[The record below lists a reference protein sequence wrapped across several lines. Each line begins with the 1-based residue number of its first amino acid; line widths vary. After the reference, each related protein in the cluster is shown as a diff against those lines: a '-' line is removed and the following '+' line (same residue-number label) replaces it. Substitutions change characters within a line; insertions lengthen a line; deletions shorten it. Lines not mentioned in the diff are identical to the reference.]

1 MCDNDTAT
9 TTTSQVMK
17 KRGEGKLKLLEA
29 PDIIKMSPMK
39 IGRGPSLYYVSK
51 RTGWVGLEMTI
62 FADIQYWIYADKVG
76 GVQKGQKYADVL

>member
-1 MCDNDTAT
+1 MCSLRRILLATEYGHPGCMCDNDTAT

-51 RTGWVGLEMTI
+51 RTGWVGLEN
-62 FADIQYWIYADKVG
+62 
-76 GVQKGQKYADVL
+76 GQFC